1 MKRTILLILLGAIV
15 SMCFVTGCKDTLQSG
30 PPTLE
35 GDELVIASA
44 LRRHMYN
51 HRDRVRYDY
60 DYIFL
65 SVFGEDPDRDFIEY
79 FDDLFSQVRPGSD
92 MKAGR
97 YGFDGLPETKGVW
110 VRFEVIDFE
119 PVSDVEA
126 LVACQ
131 TFESGTENPAVRYR
145 MQFLDGQW
153 KATDI
158 VGIEGQR
165 ILQ

>member
-1 MKRTILLILLGAIV
+1 MKKSILLILLSIIV
-15 SMCFVTGCKDTLQSG
+15 SMCCVTGCRDTLQSG

-51 HRDRVRYDY
+51 HHDRTRFDY
-60 DYIFL
+60 EYIFL
-65 SVFGEDPDRDFIEY
+65 TVFGEDPDRDFIEY
-79 FDDLFSQVRPGSD
+79 FDDLFPQVRPGSD

-97 YGFDGLPETKGVW
+97 YGFDGLPQTKGVW
-110 VRFEVIDFE
+110 VHFDVIDFT

-131 TFESGTENPAVRYR
+131 TFESGTEDPGVRYR
-145 MQFLDGQW
+145 MQLLDGLW

-158 VGIEGQR
+158 VSIQDEK